1 LGDAPDWRWK
11 VSTSDRQMS
20 RFHAQSVGEMAA
32 TYMSYRLRSAHVAL
46 THIDISL
53 LQISDRAC
61 LRLLERSRICT
72 ATQLANLIYPSI
84 RTALRRTRKLW
95 LNRLITRESL
105 PAERGGIP
113 VAYRLSESGR
123 RRLHLSAYRSPGL
136 VTIRHALDGVELV
149 ASLVSHDPGLVQL
162 WRSESLIPEL
172 GDGVKPDQLVVIDT
186 GDVSAWIL
194 VEVDESTERP
204 PVIRERLIAYA
215 KLFEEHRV
223 GWHLLWVVN
232 SPERLARLRQI
243 AGPMKLAA
251 LADRCWGVPVGEVSD
266 VGASAQVLAVGT
278 SLPPRPLRVIAT
290 DPKARRTEYP
300 VGSPAWMRLLANGGI
315 EDIGG
320 LWNGIERK
328 AAVSAQAVEAKVA
341 LVEKPLAD
349 KPSLPVAEMPPAN
362 VSEGVT
368 PDRTAA
374 TVDEPD
380 AGLRLMHGGELVQL
394 ILDADGE
401 GGRAARAAELLAER
415 RNSYYLF
422 DELDRLCRSRVSE
435 QQLMGLY
442 VVRNLPPPE
451 DDAYRQ
457 WARALLMQMVDQ
469 RNEPAVVKA
478 ALEAL
483 EAVGPRAEG
492 SS

>member
-1 LGDAPDWRWK
+1 
-11 VSTSDRQMS
+11 
-20 RFHAQSVGEMAA
+20 
-32 TYMSYRLRSAHVAL
+32 MSYRSSPLAHVR
-46 THIDISL
+46 THVDVSL
-53 LQISDRAC
+53 LTSSDRAC

-123 RRLHLSAYRSPGL
+123 RRLHLSPYRSPGL

-149 ASLVSHDPGLVQL
+149 ASLVRHDPGLVQL
-162 WRSESLIPEL
+162 WRSESQIPEL
-172 GDGVKPDQLVVIDT
+172 DGVKPDQLVVIDT
-186 GDVSAWIL
+186 GVASAWIL

-204 PVIRERLIAYA
+204 PVIRERLNAYA

-251 LADRCWGVPVGEVSD
+251 LADRCWGVPIGEVSD
-266 VGASAQVLAVGT
+266 VGASAQVLAVGA
-278 SLPPRPLRVIAT
+278 SLPPRPLRAIAT
-290 DPKARRTEYP
+290 DSKMRRTEYP

-315 EDIGG
+315 EDMSG
-320 LWNGIERK
+320 LWNGVERK
-328 AAVSAQAVEAKVA
+328 MAVSAQAVEPKTEMKAPV
-341 LVEKPLAD
+341 VEEPMAD
-349 KPSLPVAEMPPAN
+349 ELPVASTSRAN
-362 VSEGVT
+362 FPETVT
-368 PDRTAA
+368 PDRTAVPA
-374 TVDEPD
+374 EANAD
-380 AGLRLMHGGELVQL
+380 LRLMHGGELVKL

-401 GGRAARAAELLAER
+401 GRRAARAIELLAER
-415 RNSYYLF
+415 GNSYFLF
-422 DELDRLCRSRVSE
+422 DELERLGRSGVSD
-435 QQLMGLY
+435 QQLRGLRI
-442 VVRNLPPPE
+442 VRNLRPPA
-451 DDAYRQ
+451 DDSYRQ
-457 WARALLMQMVDQ
+457 LARALLMQMVNQ
-469 RNEPAVVKA
+469 RNEPAVVMA
-478 ALEAL
+478 ALDAL
-483 EAVGPRAEG
+483 AVRGPRAEG